1 MQDHIFQ
8 SSISPLV
15 TISGHRA
22 VTTSKAVADF
32 FGKRH
37 DNVMRDVENLRK
49 DLPESHLLNFE
60 EITYYHTFAG
70 GTLQILQRCIALNA
84 MQIPHELIPMFITL
98 TGTRDRTEFERLALK
113 TLLESTEGASG
124 SFEA

>member
-1 MQDHIFQ
+1 MEVGKLSPSVISYYSFVSHVFLQIVNRLIFE
-8 SSISPLV
+8 P
-15 TISGHRA
+15 
-22 VTTSKAVADF
+22 
-32 FGKRH
+32 
-37 DNVMRDVENLRK
+37 
-49 DLPESHLLNFE
+49 
-60 EITYYHTFAG
+60 ITYYHTFAG

-98 TGTRDRTEFERLALK
+98 TGTRDRAEFERLALK

>member
-1 MQDHIFQ
+1 MQDHIFPP
-8 SSISPLV
+8 SISPLV

-60 EITYYHTFAG
+60 ETVIERENPSGGAPIKSPAYEITRAGFA
-70 GTLQILQRCIALNA
+70 LLC
-84 MQIPHELIPMFITL
+84 MSF
-98 TGTRDRTEFERLALK
+98 TGKPGVKVPARDACRRFLSKR
-113 TLLESTEGASG
+113 
-124 SFEA
+124 